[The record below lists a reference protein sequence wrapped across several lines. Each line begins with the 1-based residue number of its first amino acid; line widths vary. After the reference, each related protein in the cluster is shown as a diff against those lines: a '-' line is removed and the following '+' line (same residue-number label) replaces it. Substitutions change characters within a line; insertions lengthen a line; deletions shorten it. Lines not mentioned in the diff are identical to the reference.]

1 MGMNLARV
9 RNWFWSLG
17 KFDSI
22 VALLIVV
29 ISALLLFRLPEITHF
44 RGIYFNETLQYSL
57 IAIIG
62 FIAVYIVRPPTISYF
77 GWPKLSW
84 TSGIF
89 IAIAMGVAIFDM
101 SAGYDIKQPLRVKIA
116 GVITLLSI
124 GLAEEM
130 VNRVL
135 IFGALQRFGT
145 RFAVLASSLIFG
157 LMHINVYLPEWSTWD
172 AYWHV
177 MMATGF
183 GLFVS
188 ALFIATRSY
197 WVVVIFHALSDWTVV
212 FDKLNNYGGDGYTP
226 GFLEGLRWG
235 VENLAF
241 EYGLL
246 GLILLYILRGRW
258 PKWVIRVAIKWK
270 IVEQAD
276 DSYYEKRS
284 AKPNAIRRA
293 AAIIE
298 FLFPER

>member
-1 MGMNLARV
+1 MGMNLDRV

-22 VALLIVV
+22 VALLILV
-29 ISALLLFRLPEITHF
+29 ISALLLFRLPEIAYF

-57 IAIIG
+57 IAIVG
-62 FIAVYIVRPPTISYF
+62 FIAVYILRPPTFSYF
-77 GWPKLSW
+77 GWPKISW

-89 IAIAMGVAIFDM
+89 IAIAIGVAIFDM

-124 GLAEEM
+124 GLAEEII
-130 VNRVL
+130 NRVL

-145 RFAVLASSLIFG
+145 RFAVLASSFIFG
-157 LMHINVYLPEWSTWD
+157 LMHINVYLPEWSAWD

-188 ALFIATRSY
+188 ALFIATRSF

-212 FDKLNNYGGDGYTP
+212 FDKLNNYGGEDYSP
-226 GFLEGLRWG
+226 GILEGLRWG
-235 VENLAF
+235 IENLAF
-241 EYGLL
+241 EYGVL

-258 PKWVIRVAIKWK
+258 PKWAIRLAVKWK
-270 IVEQAD
+270 LVEQAGEITP
-276 DSYYEKRS
+276 SKSRMRPLR
-284 AKPNAIRRA
+284 KLLTRFRP
-293 AAIIE
+293 
-298 FLFPER
+298 